1 MKSLKMECLHK
12 ETEMRNQ
19 MAFEKTPDYID
30 SVLID
35 KFKGEYIVKT
45 PLWAI
50 QHCLS
55 LPNPSTKNTLL
66 RNPIHWN
73 FLGLLMEHLLFVVL
87 LIHFAGKVR
96 LIIAGL
102 IYPMIQVTI
111 LFH

>member
-1 MKSLKMECLHK
+1 MKLLKMECLQK

-19 MAFEKTPDYID
+19 MAFEKPPDYID

-55 LPNPSTKNTLL
+55 LPNPSTKTYSFEKSNPLELSRAADGAFVICGFINPLCRQGMIDTN
-66 RNPIHWN
+66 RN
-73 FLGLLMEHLLFVVL
+73 
-87 LIHFAGKVR
+87 
-96 LIIAGL
+96 
-102 IYPMIQVTI
+102 PMIQVTI